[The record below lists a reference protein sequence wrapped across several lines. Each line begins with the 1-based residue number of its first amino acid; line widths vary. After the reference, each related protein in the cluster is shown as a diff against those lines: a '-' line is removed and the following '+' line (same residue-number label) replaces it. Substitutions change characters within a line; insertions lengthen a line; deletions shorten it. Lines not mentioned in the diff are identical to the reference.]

1 MSAYADT
8 SFLYSLYVQ
17 QAHSAKAAAYMAA
30 ADDAALPLTTLGRFE
45 LLNAIRLSVFRQQL
59 DPRVA
64 AIDVLTIKADI
75 ESGVLGVISCD
86 WAAVHAEAERLSA
99 RHTAEGGHRSMD
111 ILHVATA
118 LSTGVS
124 EFLSFDRNQA
134 KLASAEGLTVKP

>member
-1 MSAYADT
+1 LSVYADT

-17 QAHSAKAAAYMAA
+17 QAHSAKAAAYMAGVH
-30 ADDAALPLTTLGRFE
+30 DGALPLTTLGRFE

-59 DPRVA
+59 NPRVA
-64 AIDVLTIKADI
+64 AIDVQTIKADI

-118 LSTGVS
+118 LSMGAR
-124 EFLSFDRNQA
+124 EFLSFDGNQTR
-134 KLASAEGLTVKP
+134 LASAEGLTVKP

>member
-17 QAHSAKAAAYMAA
+17 QAHSAKAAAYTPAV
-30 ADDAALPLTTLGRFE
+30 DNAALPLTTLGRFE

-59 DPRVA
+59 SPRIA

-75 ESGVLGVISCD
+75 ESGVLGMISCD

-99 RHTAEGGHRSMD
+99 RHTADGGHRSMD

-118 LSTGVS
+118 LSTGAR
-124 EFLSFDRNQA
+124 EFLSFDRKQV

>member
-1 MSAYADT
+1 MRAYADT

-17 QAHSAKAAAYMAA
+17 QAHSARAAAYMAA
-30 ADDAALPLTTLGRFE
+30 AHDGALPLTTLSRFE

-59 DPRVA
+59 NPRVA

-75 ESGVLGVISCD
+75 DSGVLEVISCD

-99 RHTAEGGHRSMD
+99 GHTAEGGHRSLD

-118 LSTGVS
+118 LSMGAR
-124 EFLSFDRNQA
+124 EFLSFDGNQTR
-134 KLASAEGLTVKP
+134 LASEEGLTVKP

>member
-1 MSAYADT
+1 MSVYADT

-30 ADDAALPLTTLGRFE
+30 AHDGALPLTTLGRFE

-59 DPRVA
+59 NPRVA
-64 AIDVLTIKADI
+64 ATDVLTIKADI
-75 ESGVLGVISCD
+75 ESGVLEVISCD

-99 RHTAEGGHRSMD
+99 GHTAEGVHRSMD

-118 LSTGVS
+118 LSMDAR
-124 EFLSFDRNQA
+124 EFLSFDGKQTR
-134 KLASAEGLTVKP
+134 LASAEGLTVKP

>member
-1 MSAYADT
+1 
-8 SFLYSLYVQ
+8 
-17 QAHSAKAAAYMAA
+17 MAA
-30 ADDAALPLTTLGRFE
+30 AHDAALPLTTLGRFE
-45 LLNAIRLSVFRQQL
+45 LFNAIRLSVFRQQL
-59 DPRVA
+59 KPRVA

-118 LSTGVS
+118 LSMGAR
-124 EFLSFDRNQA
+124 EFLSFDRNQTR
-134 KLASAEGLTVKP
+134 LASAEGLTVKP

>member
-1 MSAYADT
+1 LSAYANT

-30 ADDAALPLTTLGRFE
+30 VHDGALPLTTLGRFE

-59 DPRVA
+59 NPRVA

-75 ESGVLGVISCD
+75 DSGVLGVISCD

-118 LSTGVS
+118 LSMGAR
-124 EFLSFDRNQA
+124 EFLSFDGNQTR
-134 KLASAEGLTVKP
+134 LASAEGLTVKP

>member
-30 ADDAALPLTTLGRFE
+30 VHDEALPLTTLGRFE

-59 DPRVA
+59 NPRVA
-64 AIDVLTIKADI
+64 AIDILTIKADI
-75 ESGVLGVISCD
+75 ESGVLEVTSCD
-86 WAAVHAEAERLSA
+86 WAAVHAEAARLSA
-99 RHTAEGGHRSMD
+99 GHTAEGGHRSMD

-118 LSTGVS
+118 LSWVQGSFSVS
-124 EFLSFDRNQA
+124 MEI
-134 KLASAEGLTVKP
+134 KPDWRARKG

>member
-1 MSAYADT
+1 LSVYADT

-30 ADDAALPLTTLGRFE
+30 AHDGALPLTTLARFE

-59 DPRVA
+59 NPRVA

-75 ESGVLGVISCD
+75 ESGVLEVISCD

-118 LSTGVS
+118 LSIGAS
-124 EFLSFDRNQA
+124 KFLSFDGNQTR
-134 KLASAEGLTVKP
+134 LASAEGLTVRP

>member
-30 ADDAALPLTTLGRFE
+30 AHHGSLPLTTLGRFE

-59 DPRVA
+59 NPRVA

-75 ESGVLGVISCD
+75 ESGVLAVISRD

-118 LSTGVS
+118 LSMCAR
-124 EFLSFDRNQA
+124 EFLSFDGNQTR
-134 KLASAEGLTVKP
+134 LASAEGLSVKP

>member
-1 MSAYADT
+1 LSAYADT

-30 ADDAALPLTTLGRFE
+30 AHDAALPLTTLGRFE

-59 DPRVA
+59 NARVA

-75 ESGVLGVISCD
+75 ESGVLAVISCD

-118 LSTGVS
+118 LSMGAR
-124 EFLSFDRNQA
+124 EFLSFDRNQTR
-134 KLASAEGLTVKP
+134 LASAEGLKVKP